1 MQHDTPL
8 RLGQLVDDHPAP
20 RRMAGD
26 VVLSSTLILPIRP
39 DPLQRRM
46 LGMDHVKQCHGGSA
60 VLNVGRQHRHLDY
73 QAFRLTEQGAFA
85 SRDLLAGII
94 ATIPPCSVV
103 FTDWLSMRAAVGSG
117 ARPSFTRRRRRRA
130 ALMRSK
136 TPASTHWAT
145 YQETVWWFG
154 NSAGR

>member
-8 RLGQLVDDHPAP
+8 RLGQRVDDHPAP

-26 VVLSSTLILPIRP
+26 VVRSSTLILPIRP
-39 DPLQRRM
+39 DTLQRRM
-46 LGMDHVKQCHGGSA
+46 LGRDQVKQCHGASA

-73 QAFRLTEQGAFA
+73 HAFRLTEQGAFA
-85 SRDLLAGII
+85 SRDLLAAII

-103 FTDWLSMRAAVGSG
+103 FADWRSLRAAVRSG

-130 ALMRSK
+130 ALLRSK

-145 YQETVWWFG
+145 DHETVWWFG